1 MAPRRCLQCKC
12 LPWRP
17 VDVPAAKALDPLAM
31 PVLPSP
37 PYRMSC
43 ESEHKLGTSTPLPS
57 VPELETKLGPANL
70 ELSVS
75 ASLQHGVPELETKP
89 GPVSVEHGVPVP
101 GVAFCVHVS
110 VSLFF
115 SMVIVASLA
124 FETTA
129 PTPAACAAD
138 DTACRAAAAAILVAT
153 VLSLWTATPLAFNL
167 VLDNH
172 YEKTLLYAGIMA
184 ACQFF
189 AVGNEL
195 VVVVHVMSAT
205 GRALGGACLG
215 AAALVASGVCVYA
228 MRRNPRAYRLS
239 AGTAFVGSCAVVGV
253 TLGSVHVLY
262 FSVPLVLAIVAGMGN
277 AYVHREATRGMLST
291 GAAEDARD
299 TSSMLLL
306 SVMLCKIILA
316 RGFFCNGVYN
326 AMEAMQSVAA
336 FAMIATV
343 VAHTA

>member
-1 MAPRRCLQCKC
+1 M
-12 LPWRP
+12 
-17 VDVPAAKALDPLAM
+17 DVPAAKALDPLAM

-43 ESEHKLGTSTPLPS
+43 ESEHKLGKSTPLPS
-57 VPELETKLGPANL
+57 VPELETKLGSASL
-70 ELSVS
+70 EPSVS
-75 ASLQHGVPELETKP
+75 ASLEPSVSASLEPSVSASLKP
-89 GPVSVEHGVPVP
+89 SVSASLEPSVSASLEPSMP
-101 GVAFCVHVS
+101 TVAFWVHVS

-115 SMVIVASLA
+115 AMVIIAALM

-138 DTACRAAAAAILVAT
+138 DTACRAAAATILVAT
-153 VLSLWTATPLAFNL
+153 VLSLWSATPLAFNL

-195 VVVVHVMSAT
+195 VVIVHVMSAT
-205 GRALGGACLG
+205 GVALGGACLG
-215 AAALVASGVCVYA
+215 AAALVASGVCMYV

-253 TLGSVHVLY
+253 TLGSVHVVY
-262 FSVPLVLAIVAGMGN
+262 FVGSVVLAIVAGMGN

-306 SVMLCKIILA
+306 SVLLCKIILA

-326 AMEAMQSVAA
+326 GMEAMQSVAA

>member
-75 ASLQHGVPELETKP
+75 MGTDDS
-89 GPVSVEHGVPVP
+89 VPVP

-115 SMVIVASLA
+115 SMVIIASLA

-262 FSVPLVLAIVAGMGN
+262 FAVPLVLAIVAGMGN
-277 AYVHREATRGMLST
+277 AYVHRDATRGMLST

-306 SVMLCKIILA
+306 AVLLCKIILA